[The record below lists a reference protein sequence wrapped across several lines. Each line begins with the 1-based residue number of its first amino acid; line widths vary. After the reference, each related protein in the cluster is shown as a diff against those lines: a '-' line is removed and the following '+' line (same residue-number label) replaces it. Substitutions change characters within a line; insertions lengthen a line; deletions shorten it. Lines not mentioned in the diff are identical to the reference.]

1 MIFVTTLSCISMMFE
16 TPQFRVMEHPVL
28 QVAEYGFVIF
38 MSLELALKILAD
50 GLFFT
55 PKAYIKDVASALD
68 VFIYIVST
76 TFLCWMPKAV
86 ASNSCAQ
93 LLMILRCVRPLRIF
107 TLVPHMRKVVYELC
121 RGFKEILLV
130 STLLI
135 LLMFVFASFGVQLYG
150 GRLARCNDPTIRKRA
165 DCVGVFMRRVF
176 VTKMKLQPGYNES
189 YPSMLVP
196 RVW

>member
-1 MIFVTTLSCISMMFE
+1 
-16 TPQFRVMEHPVL
+16 
-28 QVAEYGFVIF
+28 

-55 PKAYIKDVASALD
+55 PKAYIKDVAAILD
-68 VFIYIVST
+68 VFIYVVST
-76 TFLCWMPKAV
+76 TFLIWMPRSV
-86 ASNSCAQ
+86 PSNSKAQ

-135 LLMFVFASFGVQLYG
+135 LLMFVFASYGVQLYG
-150 GRLARCNDPTIRKRA
+150 GTLARCNDPTIIRRE
-165 DCVGVFMRRVF
+165 DCVGEFRTEFLLLIYLLKIIFRF
-176 VTKMKLQPGYNES
+176 RSFHEESFCNENEVS
-189 YPSMLVP
+189 S
-196 RVW
+196 RAQ